1 MYKDIYETIVKI
13 IEQKLEES
21 KADYKDCEKK
31 IEKYKICY
39 AYNIILNSEQEKWAI
54 QQLKR
59 EERKCLLIDEYKIL
73 IVNELTKQ
81 NNLVSDLTDLK
92 L

>member
-39 AYNIILNSEQEKWAI
+39 AYNIILNSEQEK
-54 QQLKR
+54 
-59 EERKCLLIDEYKIL
+59 
-73 IVNELTKQ
+73 
-81 NNLVSDLTDLK
+81 
-92 L
+92 